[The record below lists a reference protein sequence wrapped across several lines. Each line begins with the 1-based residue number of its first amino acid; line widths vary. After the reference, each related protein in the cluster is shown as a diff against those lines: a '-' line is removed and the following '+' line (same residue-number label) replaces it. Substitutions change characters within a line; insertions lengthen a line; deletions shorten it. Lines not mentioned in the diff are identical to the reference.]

1 MYKKDL
7 FIPEGIEIAEERE
20 NYGKYIFSPL
30 ERGFGITIG
39 NSLRRILLS
48 SIQGSAIFAV
58 RIDGVSH
65 EFSSIK
71 GVLEDVPVIILNL
84 KKVRV
89 KYTGDAPYQNMPLS
103 ASGEGEVYASEFRP
117 PAEIEILTPNQKIVT
132 LTAKTAKIGMEV
144 WVMRGRGY
152 LPMEELKTV
161 VIDKRL
167 FPHDTIFIDADFSPV
182 RKANFI
188 VENIRVGHRTD
199 YEKLILE
206 IETDGSIT
214 PYDALQEAKEI
225 FITHLEKIGIKKI
238 EEKSAEKKT
247 TPPTKKDKDTMKIL
261 LLSELEAL
269 DLPPR
274 TITNLENAG
283 IYVVAQLVQKKEDE
297 ILEIKNLGKK
307 AIDEIKEK
315 LQEHDLSFEM
325 NVSEYVT
332 KEEINAA
339 QKEAKKARKAKS
351 A

>member
-1 MYKKDL
+1 MYKKEL
-7 FIPEGIEIAEERE
+7 FIPDGIEIAEERE

-58 RIDGVSH
+58 RIDGVPH

-84 KKVRV
+84 KKIRV

-103 ASGEGEVYASEFRP
+103 VSGEGEIYASQFRP
-117 PAEIEILTPNQKIVT
+117 PAEIEILTPKQKIAT
-132 LTAKTAKIGMEV
+132 LTTKTAKIAMEV
-144 WVMRGRGY
+144 WVMKGRGY
-152 LPMEELKTV
+152 LPVEELKTA

-206 IETDGSIT
+206 IETDGSLT
-214 PYDALQEAKEI
+214 PYSALQEAREI
-225 FITHLEKIGIKKI
+225 FLTHLEKLGVKKTK
-238 EEKSAEKKT
+238 EKIVEKK
-247 TPPTKKDKDTMKIL
+247 PAPLPKKDKETMKIL
-261 LLSELEAL
+261 LLSELDAL

-274 TITNLENAG
+274 TITNLESAG

-297 ILEIKNLGKK
+297 ILEIRNLGKK
-307 AIDEIKEK
+307 AVDEIKEK
-315 LQEHDLSFEM
+315 LGEHDLSLEM
-325 NVSEYVT
+325 DISEYVT

-339 QKEAKKARKAKS
+339 QKEIKKARKTKS